1 MSVLTKPPLTLDA
14 RAMGVTAVNRELRA
28 QSAGAEVNIT
38 EVRGAH
44 NLGVG
49 LTNKI
54 HININGNAG
63 YYLAGLCD
71 GPSFTVNGS
80 VGWGVGENLMSG
92 VVRVRGNASEST
104 AASAHGGLVVIEGD
118 ASSRAAISL
127 KGGSL
132 AVGGSVGHMSAF
144 MAQAGTVLVGGD
156 AGDSLGDS
164 LYEAVIYVG
173 GTIRSLGAD
182 AQIEEMT
189 ASDVTLVREMCI
201 AAGFDHI
208 NPENVT
214 KVASA
219 KQLYNFDALTKQSY

>member
-1 MSVLTKPPLTLDA
+1 MSVQTDASTTLDV
-14 RAMGVTAVNRELRA
+14 RALGVTAVNRALRA
-28 QSAGAEVNIT
+28 LPDGASATLI

-49 LTNKI
+49 LFNNITI
-54 HININGNAG
+54 TINGNTG
-63 YYLAGLCD
+63 YYAAGLCD
-71 GPSFTVNGS
+71 GPDFVINGS

-104 AASAHGGLVVIEGD
+104 AATAHGGLVIVEGD

-132 AVGGSVGHMSAF
+132 AVAGNVGHMSAF

-182 AQIEEMT
+182 ARTEELT
-189 ASDVTLVREMCI
+189 DADITKVRDMCQ
-201 AAGFDHI
+201 AANFDHI
-208 NPENVT
+208 NADTVT
-214 KVASA
+214 KVVSA
-219 KQLYNFDALTKQSY
+219 RALYHFDALKDQRY

>member
-1 MSVLTKPPLTLDA
+1 MSVQTDAPTTLDV
-14 RAMGVTAVNRELRA
+14 RALGVTAVNRALRA
-28 QSAGAEVNIT
+28 LPDGAQATLV

-44 NLGVG
+44 NLAVG

-54 HININGNAG
+54 NITINGNTG
-63 YYLAGLCD
+63 YYVAGLCD
-71 GPSFTVNGS
+71 GPDVTINGS

-104 AASAHGGLVVIEGD
+104 AATAHGGLVIVEGD

-127 KGGSL
+127 KGGNL
-132 AVGGSVGHMSAF
+132 AVAGNVGHMSAF

-164 LYEAVIYVG
+164 LYEAVVYVG
-173 GTIRSLGAD
+173 GKIRSLGAD
-182 AQIEEMT
+182 ARVEELT
-189 ASDVTLVREMCI
+189 EADIAKIREMCA

-219 KQLYNFDALTKQSY
+219 KQLYNFDALKNQRY